1 MLTEEQIDF
10 YHDNGFL
17 HLPQL
22 FNEEEIGELSD
33 ELDRLVQDWAIT
45 EKGWKRPWRQVY
57 MDPDT
62 EAKSKI
68 TAMQD
73 LHLYSA
79 VWRRGVTNPTL
90 SAAMSDLLGPN
101 VELHHS
107 TMHIKPPQSGHPFP
121 MHQDHPFYAHENEKF
136 IDVLIHLGD
145 TSHANGKIRF
155 LAGSHKQ
162 GARKHITAAD
172 DGQSTP
178 HLPTDEY
185 KLEDTVAVPARRGDV
200 VAFCYY
206 TVHGSYINTT
216 PGPRRIVR
224 VGYRDPHNAQVY
236 GSFHGR
242 SGIMISGYRERRGEE
257 PLLKT
262 V

>member
-1 MLTEEQIDF
+1 
-10 YHDNGFL
+10 
-17 HLPQL
+17 
-22 FNEEEIGELSD
+22 
-33 ELDRLVQDWAIT
+33 
-45 EKGWKRPWRQVY
+45 
-57 MDPDT
+57 
-62 EAKSKI
+62 
-68 TAMQD
+68 
-73 LHLYSA
+73 
-79 VWRRGVTNPTL
+79 
-90 SAAMSDLLGPN
+90 
-101 VELHHS
+101 
-107 TMHIKPPQSGHPFP
+107 

-216 PGPRRIVR
+216 PGPRRIVL
-224 VGYRDPHNAQVY
+224 
-236 GSFHGR
+236 
-242 SGIMISGYRERRGEE
+242 
-257 PLLKT
+257 LLKGLPT
-262 V
+262 TYQLPNSPLIRRFPGAGSRGGVSGAGWSPCRRAPASCSS